1 MATLLAS
8 TRLTV
13 WPSGAAPQPSD
24 LTSVAGAVVSNL
36 VVATLGPG
44 STVELQSSSA
54 IMGTVDGVDGVDG
67 WYRSAG
73 PAARSAA
80 ARPSAR
86 LGPGAPAVH

>member
-54 IMGTVDGVDGVDG
+54 TTGTVDGVDG